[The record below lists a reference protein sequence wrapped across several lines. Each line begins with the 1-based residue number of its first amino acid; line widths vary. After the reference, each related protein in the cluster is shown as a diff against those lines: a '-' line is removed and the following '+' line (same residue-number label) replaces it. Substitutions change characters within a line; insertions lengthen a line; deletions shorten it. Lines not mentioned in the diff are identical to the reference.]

1 MFSNLR
7 RVVTGNDASGKSF
20 ITSDGPPPASY
31 EMGAGGLYEILL
43 AISYGMVTTGLM
55 YKVDLVW

>member
-20 ITSDGPPPASY
+20 ITSDGPLPASY

-43 AISYGMVTTGLM
+43 AIS
-55 YKVDLVW
+55 